1 MFITAI
7 KGMLG
12 ELTQQDVDKIN
23 SARRFLGYSEAQIL
37 KTFKNA
43 KRFVEVN
50 DCKDSR
56 KHGNRLNPASI
67 LKNRR
72 TIEAWLNYEPSK
84 K

>member
-12 ELTQQDVDKIN
+12 ELTQQDIDSIN
-23 SARRFLGYSEAQIL
+23 SARRFLGYSEVQIL

-43 KRFVEVN
+43 KRFVEIN

-56 KHGNRLNPASI
+56 KHGNRLAAASI

-72 TIEAWLNYEPSK
+72 TIEAWLKYDSNK